1 MNMLLFGQETN
12 FRRHPL
18 AEALKQAGHKW
29 EFPAIGEDT
38 IAAPATL

>member
-18 AEALKQAGHKW
+18 AEALKQAGHEW
-29 EFPAIGEDT
+29 EFLATREDT
-38 IAAPATL
+38 ITAPAAL